1 MCSSDLHGIGTA
13 KQRWFLELEDPAKL
27 ALMRRIRAAFDPDG
41 VLNPG
46 TLLD

>member
-1 MCSSDLHGIGTA
+1 MLFRS
-13 KQRWFLELEDPAKL
+13 RWYLELEDPAKL
-27 ALMRRIRAAFDPDG
+27 ALQRRIRAAFDPNG